1 MLRGAGVPDLFWSDL
16 RGFSLTYQKPITI
29 LSAIVIAIVLRVA
42 LGFVIDR
49 VVKRIVSGAKKR
61 LSVAN
66 TGAQASP
73 LSAVRIVQ
81 RTRTLGTVFKN
92 VVNVVIVIVTVLIVI
107 TTIAPAIT
115 GAFSLITAA
124 LGAGLGFGAQGIVKD
139 VLNGLSMV
147 AEDQLGVGDIVD
159 LGPATGVVESV
170 GIRTTRIRDV
180 NGTVW
185 FVHNG
190 DISRVGNQS
199 LGWSRVII
207 DLAVP
212 YEADVDAVQQR
223 MLDTAHALVAEPAWA
238 SLVLEAPQ
246 IWGLESISGD
256 AVVIRLVV
264 KTRPGVKDDVARE
277 LRADLKTALDAM
289 GVRLPT
295 LNSVVLAGF
304 EGASLKT
311 GTARSVKK

>member
-1 MLRGAGVPDLFWSDL
+1 MWDDSGNLYPIYLKLF
-16 RGFSLTYQKPITI
+16 TI
-29 LSAIVIAIVLRVA
+29 VVAVVIAILLRII

-49 VVKRIVSGAKKR
+49 VVKRIVRGAKKR
-61 LSVAN
+61 QSAAGNGPL
-66 TGAQASP
+66 ASP
-73 LSAVRIVQ
+73 LTAVRIVQ
-81 RTRTLGTVFKN
+81 RTRTLGSVFTN
-92 VVNVVIVIVTVLIVI
+92 VVNAVIVIITVLIVI

-147 AEDQLGVGDIVD
+147 MEDQLGVGDVVD
-159 LGPATGVVESV
+159 LGPATGIVESV

-190 DISRVGNQS
+190 DISRVGNKS
-199 LGWSRVII
+199 LDWSRVII

-212 YEADVDAVQQR
+212 YDADIAAVQKR
-223 MLDTAHALVAEPAWA
+223 MLDTAVELSADPNWA
-238 SLVLEAPQ
+238 PHVLEAPQ
-246 IWGLESISGD
+246 IWGLESITGD
-256 AVVIRLVV
+256 AIVIRLVI

-277 LRADLKTALDAM
+277 LRVRLKSALDSM
-289 GVRLPT
+289 GVRLPI

-304 EGASLKT
+304 EGASITTSSAATEK
-311 GTARSVKK
+311 

>member
-1 MLRGAGVPDLFWSDL
+1 VFWPNVVSFYQTYEKLF
-16 RGFSLTYQKPITI
+16 
-29 LSAIVIAIVLRVA
+29 IVIIAVVAAIVLRVI
-42 LGFVIDR
+42 LEFVIDR
-49 VVKRIVSGAKKR
+49 GVKRIVNGVRKRQNSESSG
-61 LSVAN
+61 LL
-66 TGAQASP
+66 TSP
-73 LSAVRIVQ
+73 LTAVRIVQ
-81 RTRTLGTVFKN
+81 RTRTLGSVLKN
-92 VVNVVIVIVTVLIVI
+92 VVNALIVI
-107 TTIAPAIT
+107 ITVLVVITTLAPAIT

-147 AEDQLGVGDIVD
+147 AEDQLGVGDVVD

-223 MLDTAHALVAEPAWA
+223 MLQTAVTLAADPEWT
-238 SLVLEAPQ
+238 SLIIEAPQ

-277 LRADLKTALDAM
+277 LRAQLKVALDAM

-304 EGASLKT
+304 EGAALK
-311 GTARSVKK
+311 ASPRAAKQ